1 MATKVKKRSA
11 VKSAKKLPSPF
22 NIYWE
27 KNNYLILIAG
37 IIVSIIGY
45 YFMSIGPW
53 NSNESL
59 VYSPILLF
67 IAYVIIFP
75 FAIVYRRK
83 KQQSTESV
91 KE

>member
-1 MATKVKKRSA
+1 MAKAKKRSS
-11 VKSAKKLPSPF
+11 VKSVKKLPSPF

-27 KNNYLILIAG
+27 KNNYILLIAG
-37 IIVSIIGY
+37 IVVAIIGY

-59 VYSPILLF
+59 VYSPIVLF

-75 FAIVYRRK
+75 LAIVYKKK
-83 KQQSTESV
+83 KQQNSEISNQ
-91 KE
+91 

>member
-1 MATKVKKRSA
+1 MTKVKKRA
-11 VKSAKKLPSPF
+11 TVKTSKKLPSPF

-27 KNNYLILIAG
+27 KNNYILLIAG
-37 IIVSIIGY
+37 IVVTIVGY
-45 YFMSIGPW
+45 YLMSVGPW

-59 VYSPILLF
+59 VYSPIILF

-75 FAIVYRRK
+75 LAIIYRKK
-83 KQQSTESV
+83 KQQNSETV

>member
-1 MATKVKKRSA
+1 MAKVKKRA
-11 VKSAKKLPSPF
+11 TVKTSRKLPSPF

-27 KNNYLILIAG
+27 KNNYILLIAG
-37 IIVSIIGY
+37 IVVTIVGY
-45 YFMSIGPW
+45 YLMSVGPW

-59 VYSPILLF
+59 VYSPIILF

-75 FAIVYRRK
+75 LAIIYRKK
-83 KQQSTESV
+83 KQQNSETV

>member
-1 MATKVKKRSA
+1 MSKVKKRA
-11 VKSAKKLPSPF
+11 VTKSAKKLPSPF

-37 IIVSIIGY
+37 IIISIIGY
-45 YFMSIGPW
+45 YLMSVGPW

-75 FAIVYRRK
+75 YAIIYRKRK
-83 KQQSTESV
+83 QEISKNKNE
-91 KE
+91 

>member
-1 MATKVKKRSA
+1 MTKVKKRA
-11 VKSAKKLPSPF
+11 TVKTSKKLPSPF

-27 KNNYLILIAG
+27 KNNYILLIVG
-37 IIVSIIGY
+37 IVVTIVGY
-45 YFMSIGPW
+45 YLMSIGPW

-59 VYSPILLF
+59 VYSPIILF

-75 FAIVYRRK
+75 LAIIFRKK
-83 KQQSTESV
+83 KQQNSETV

>member
-1 MATKVKKRSA
+1 MTKVKKRAS

-22 NIYWE
+22 SIYWE
-27 KNNYLILIAG
+27 KNNYLLLIAG
-37 IIVSIIGY
+37 IVVAITGY

-59 VYSPILLF
+59 HYSPIILF

-75 FAIVYRRK
+75 LAIVYRRK
-83 KQQSTESV
+83 KNQKTEV
-91 KE
+91 NNQ

>member
-1 MATKVKKRSA
+1 MAKVKKRA
-11 VKSAKKLPSPF
+11 TVKTSRKLPSPF

-27 KNNYLILIAG
+27 KNNYILLIVG
-37 IIVSIIGY
+37 IVVTIVGY
-45 YFMSIGPW
+45 YLMSIGPW

-59 VYSPILLF
+59 VYSPIILF

-75 FAIVYRRK
+75 LAIIYRKK
-83 KQQSTESV
+83 KQQNSEIV

>member
-1 MATKVKKRSA
+1 MTKVKKRA
-11 VKSAKKLPSPF
+11 TVKTSKKLPSPF

-27 KNNYLILIAG
+27 KNTYILLIVG
-37 IIVSIIGY
+37 IVVTIVGY
-45 YFMSIGPW
+45 YLMSIGPW

-59 VYSPILLF
+59 VYSPIILF

-75 FAIVYRRK
+75 LAIIYRKK
-83 KQQSTESV
+83 KQQNSETV

>member
-1 MATKVKKRSA
+1 MAKVKKRA
-11 VKSAKKLPSPF
+11 TVKTSRKLPSPF

-27 KNNYLILIAG
+27 KNNYILLIVG
-37 IIVSIIGY
+37 IVVTIVGY
-45 YFMSIGPW
+45 YLMSVGPW

-59 VYSPILLF
+59 VYSPIILF

-75 FAIVYRRK
+75 LAIIYRKK
-83 KQQSTESV
+83 KQQNSETV

>member
-1 MATKVKKRSA
+1 MAKVKKRA
-11 VKSAKKLPSPF
+11 TVKTSRKLPSPF

-27 KNNYLILIAG
+27 KNNYILLIVG
-37 IIVSIIGY
+37 IVVTIVGY
-45 YFMSIGPW
+45 YLMSIGPW

-59 VYSPILLF
+59 VYSPIILF

-75 FAIVYRRK
+75 LAIIYRKK
-83 KQQSTESV
+83 KQQNSETV